1 MAVRVFVCEAVSVC
15 ARACMRE
22 QECERVCVCVS
33 VEVSVKVWEG
43 ESSSLPETMFQLLQV
58 GKNKL
63 EKLRAAKTKNR
74 NT

>member
-33 VEVSVKVWEG
+33 VEVSVKV
-43 ESSSLPETMFQLLQV
+43 
-58 GKNKL
+58 
-63 EKLRAAKTKNR
+63 
-74 NT
+74 